1 MHFNICYLH
10 CPTWAKRLNKPDTGD
25 RNHACS
31 EHLAVWHHSRSLPVD
46 VLWNAGV
53 RRRRSDRSE
62 ARVCDGSTV
71 ERPVGTAIVG
81 NPEVA
86 DISVR
91 AGDKKVVVTAKKAIG
106 ATNLIILDVDDKEM
120 FNAEI
125 NVAGNLSGS
134 TRGAV
139 HVQPTVNRHAL
150 HNFQAYYCPPGGGL
164 CQRVND
170 PNANLSQLQMVGP
183 PQPQTS
189 IPNTN
194 VPPSVTAPSGASP
207 ESAPGLSQ

>member
-1 MHFNICYLH
+1 MAPFVCLLTFSGTQASAADEVIDL
-10 CPTWAKRLNKPDTGD
+10 KPGFAT
-25 RNHACS
+25 
-31 EHLAVWHHSRSLPVD
+31 VV
-46 VLWNAGV
+46 
-53 RRRRSDRSE
+53 
-62 ARVCDGSTV
+62 TV

-150 HNFQAYYCPPGGGL
+150 HNFQAYYCPPVAASVSASMI
-164 CQRVND
+164 R
-170 PNANLSQLQMVGP
+170 M
-183 PQPQTS
+183 QTLAS
-189 IPNTN
+189 SRWWAR
-194 VPPSVTAPSGASP
+194 PSRRLAFQISTFRQA
-207 ESAPGLSQ
+207 

>member
-1 MHFNICYLH
+1 LYVLVQSLVEKPVAACTSIFVIYIVLH
-10 CPTWAKRLNKPDTGD
+10 GPNGLTSLIQEIGTMLAPNTWPCGTI
-25 RNHACS
+25 
-31 EHLAVWHHSRSLPVD
+31 LAVCLLTFSGTQASAADEVIDLKPGFATV
-46 VLWNAGV
+46 V
-53 RRRRSDRSE
+53 
-62 ARVCDGSTV
+62 TV

-150 HNFQAYYCPPGGGL
+150 HNFQAYYCPPVAASVSASMIRMQTL
-164 CQRVND
+164 ASSRWSAR
-170 PNANLSQLQMVGP
+170 PSRRLALQ
-183 PQPQTS
+183 
-189 IPNTN
+189 IPTFRQ
-194 VPPSVTAPSGASP
+194 A
-207 ESAPGLSQ
+207 